1 MKAIKNELIYF
12 ATALMFFTRIPVPF
26 TIPYS
31 GEIMNKSQKYF
42 AWVGLVIG
50 LINAVVLYL
59 STMLFNLEI
68 GIVLMMISSVLLTGA
83 FHEDGFTDMCDSFG
97 GGYGKEKILTIMKD
111 SRVGAYG
118 TIGIILL
125 FALKFY
131 SIKALGS
138 TGVDAIRVLGIIVLS
153 HTVSRFISGTM
164 IYTHQYVTDIDAS
177 KSKPLAN
184 KPLDGMALL
193 VGFVSVLIAFTLIPD
208 WRLIFAFALA
218 YAGKMYMG
226 WYFKKHIG
234 GYTGDCLGS
243 VQQVCEV
250 LFYLGTIII
259 WKFM

>member
-1 MKAIKNELIYF
+1 MKTVKNELIYF
-12 ATALMFFTRIPVPF
+12 ATAMMFFTRIPVPF

-31 GEIMNKSQKYF
+31 SEIMNRSQKYF
-42 AWVGLVIG
+42 AWVGLLVG
-50 LINAVVLYL
+50 LINAAILYL
-59 STMLFNLEI
+59 SSQLFNLEI

-125 FALKFY
+125 FALKFF
-131 SIKALGS
+131 SIQALG
-138 TGVDAIRVLGIIVLS
+138 TVDLMKTLWIVVLA
-153 HTVSRFISGTM
+153 HTSSRFISGTM

-184 KPLDGMALL
+184 KPLDGVALL
-193 VGFVSVLIAFTLIPD
+193 VGFISVLLSFVLIPD
-208 WRLIFAFALA
+208 WRLIIAFALA
-218 YAGKMYMG
+218 YLGKIYMG

-234 GYTGDCLGS
+234 GYTGDCLGA

-250 LFYLGTIII
+250 LFYLGTMIA
-259 WKFM
+259 WKFI

>member
-1 MKAIKNELIYF
+1 MKVLKNELIYF
-12 ATALMFFTRIPVPF
+12 ATALMFFTRIPLPF
-26 TIPYS
+26 TLPYS

-42 AWVGLVIG
+42 AWIGLVIG
-50 LINAVVLYL
+50 LINAVILYL

-68 GIVLMMISSVLLTGA
+68 GIVLMMIASVLLTGA

-131 SIKALGS
+131 SIQALGVMDS
-138 TGVDAIRVLGIIVLS
+138 LKVLGIIVLA
-153 HTVSRFISGTM
+153 HTSSRFISGTM
-164 IYTHQYVTDIDAS
+164 IYTHQYVTDIDVS

-193 VGFVSVLIAFTLIPD
+193 IGFISVLMAFVLIPD
-208 WRLIFAFALA
+208 WRLIFAFGLA
-218 YAGKMYMG
+218 YLGKIYMG

-250 LFYLGTIII
+250 LFYLGTIIV
-259 WKFM
+259 WKFI

>member
-1 MKAIKNELIYF
+1 MKAVKNELIYF
-12 ATALMFFTRIPVPF
+12 ATAMMFFTRIPFPF

-31 GEIMNKSQKYF
+31 SEIMNRSQKYF
-42 AWVGLVIG
+42 AWVGLLVG
-50 LINAVVLYL
+50 LINAAILYL
-59 STMLFNLEI
+59 SSQLFNLEI
-68 GIVLMMISSVLLTGA
+68 GIVLMMITSVLLTGA

-125 FALKFY
+125 FALKFF
-131 SIKALGS
+131 SIQALG
-138 TGVDAIRVLGIIVLS
+138 TVDLMKTLWIIILA
-153 HTVSRFISGTM
+153 HTSSRFISGTM

-184 KPLDGMALL
+184 KPLDRMALL
-193 VGFVSVLIAFTLIPD
+193 VGFISVLLSFVLIPD
-208 WRLIFAFALA
+208 WRLIIAFALA
-218 YAGKMYMG
+218 YLGKIYMG

-234 GYTGDCLGS
+234 GYTGDCLGA

-250 LFYLGTIII
+250 LFYLGTMIV
-259 WKFM
+259 WKFI

>member
-1 MKAIKNELIYF
+1 MKFIKNEINYF

-26 TIPYS
+26 KVPYS
-31 GEIMNKSQKYF
+31 SEMMNKSQKYF
-42 AWVGLVIG
+42 AWVGLLVG
-50 LINAVVLYL
+50 LINALILYL
-59 STMLFNLEI
+59 SVHLFNLET
-68 GIVLMMISSVLLTGA
+68 GIILMMIGSVLLTGA

-131 SIKALGS
+131 SIQALG
-138 TGVDAIRVLGIIVLS
+138 TIDLLKTLGLIVLA

-164 IYTHQYVTDIDAS
+164 IYTHDYVTDIDTS

-184 KPLDGMALL
+184 KPLNGTAL
-193 VGFVSVLIAFTLIPD
+193 VTGFISVLVAFALIPD
-208 WRLIFAFALA
+208 WRLIFAFILA
-218 YAGKMYMG
+218 YLGKIYMG

-250 LFYLGTIII
+250 LFYLGTMIV
-259 WKFM
+259 WKFI

>member
-1 MKAIKNELIYF
+1 MKAVKNELIYF

-31 GEIMNKSQKYF
+31 SEIMNRSQKYF
-42 AWVGLVIG
+42 AWVGLLVG
-50 LINAVVLYL
+50 LINAGILYF
-59 STMLFNLEI
+59 SSQLFNLEI
-68 GIVLMMISSVLLTGA
+68 GIVLMMISSILLTGA

-131 SIKALGS
+131 SIQALG
-138 TGVDAIRVLGIIVLS
+138 TVDLFKTLSIVILG

-184 KPLDGMALL
+184 KPLDGMAL
-193 VGFVSVLIAFTLIPD
+193 VMGFISVLIAFAIIPD

-218 YAGKMYMG
+218 YLGKIYMG

-250 LFYLGTIII
+250 LFYLGTIIA
-259 WKFM
+259 WKFI

>member
-1 MKAIKNELIYF
+1 MKAVKNELIYF
-12 ATALMFFTRIPVPF
+12 ATAMMFFTRIPVPF

-31 GEIMNKSQKYF
+31 SEIMNRSQKYF
-42 AWVGLVIG
+42 AWVGLLVG
-50 LINAVVLYL
+50 LINAAILYL
-59 STMLFNLEI
+59 SSQLFNLEI
-68 GIVLMMISSVLLTGA
+68 GIVLMMITSVLLTGA

-125 FALKFY
+125 FALKFF
-131 SIKALGS
+131 SIQALG
-138 TGVDAIRVLGIIVLS
+138 TVDLMKTLWIIILA
-153 HTVSRFISGTM
+153 HTSSRFISGTM

-193 VGFVSVLIAFTLIPD
+193 VGFISVLLSFVLIPD
-208 WRLIFAFALA
+208 WRLIIAFALA
-218 YAGKMYMG
+218 YLGKIYMG

-234 GYTGDCLGS
+234 GYTGDCLGA

-250 LFYLGTIII
+250 LFYLGTMIV
-259 WKFM
+259 WKFI

>member
-1 MKAIKNELIYF
+1 MKALKNELIYF

-26 TIPYS
+26 IIPYS
-31 GEIMNKSQKYF
+31 SGIMNRSQKYF

-50 LINAVVLYL
+50 FINAAVLYL
-59 STMLFNLEI
+59 SALLFNLEI

-131 SIKALGS
+131 SIQALGA
-138 TGVDAIRVLGIIVLS
+138 VDPLRVLGIVILA

-164 IYTHQYVTDIDAS
+164 IYTHQYVTDIDVS

-184 KPLDGMALL
+184 KPLDKTALL
-193 VGFVSVLIAFTLIPD
+193 VGFISVVIAFALIPD

-234 GYTGDCLGS
+234 GYTGDCLGA

-250 LFYLGTIII
+250 LFYLGTMIV
-259 WKFM
+259 WKFI

>member
-1 MKAIKNELIYF
+1 MKVLKNELIYF

-31 GEIMNKSQKYF
+31 SEIMNKSQKYF
-42 AWVGLVIG
+42 AWIGLVIG
-50 LINAVVLYL
+50 LINAVILYL

-68 GIVLMMISSVLLTGA
+68 GIVLMMIASVLLTGA

-131 SIKALGS
+131 SIQALG
-138 TGVDAIRVLGIIVLS
+138 VMDPLKVLGIIILA
-153 HTVSRFISGTM
+153 HTTSRFISGTM
-164 IYTHQYVTDIDAS
+164 IYTHQYVTDIDVS

-193 VGFVSVLIAFTLIPD
+193 IGFVSVLIAFVLIPD
-208 WRLIFAFALA
+208 WRLIFALGLA
-218 YAGKMYMG
+218 YLGKIYMG

-250 LFYLGTIII
+250 LFYLGTMIV
-259 WKFM
+259 WKFI

>member
-31 GEIMNKSQKYF
+31 SDIMNKSQKYF
-42 AWVGLVIG
+42 AWIGLLVGLM
-50 LINAVVLYL
+50 NAGILYL
-59 STMLFNLEI
+59 STQLFNLEI
-68 GIVLMMISSVLLTGA
+68 GIVLMMIGSVLLTGA

-97 GGYGKEKILTIMKD
+97 GGYGKEKILIIMKD

-125 FALKFY
+125 FALKFF
-131 SIKALGS
+131 SIQALG
-138 TGVDAIRVLGIIVLS
+138 TIDLMKTLGIIILA
-153 HTVSRFISGTM
+153 HTSSRFISGTM
-164 IYTHQYVTDIDAS
+164 IYTHQYVTDIDVS

-193 VGFVSVLIAFTLIPD
+193 VGFISVLLSFALIPD
-208 WRLIFAFALA
+208 WRLVLALALA
-218 YAGKMYMG
+218 YLGKICMG

-234 GYTGDCLGS
+234 GYTGDCLGA
-243 VQQVCEV
+243 VQQVTEV
-250 LFYLGTIII
+250 LFYLGTMII
-259 WKFM
+259 WKFI

>member
-1 MKAIKNELIYF
+1 MKILKKELIYF

-42 AWVGLVIG
+42 AWVGMLVG
-50 LINAVVLYL
+50 LINTVVLYF
-59 STMLFNLEI
+59 SAQLFNLEI
-68 GIVLMMISSVLLTGA
+68 GIVLMMIISVLLTGA

-125 FALKFY
+125 FALKFF
-131 SIKALGS
+131 SIQTLG
-138 TGVDAIRVLGIIVLS
+138 TADLGKTLAIIILA
-153 HTVSRFISGTM
+153 HTTSRFISGTM
-164 IYTHQYVTDIDAS
+164 IYTHQYVTDIDVS

-184 KPLDGMALL
+184 KPLDGVALA
-193 VGFVSVLIAFTLIPD
+193 VGFLSVLISFALIPD
-208 WRLIFAFALA
+208 WRLVFAFALA
-218 YAGKMYMG
+218 YTGKIYMG

-234 GYTGDCLGS
+234 GYTGDCLGA

-250 LFYLGTIII
+250 LFYLGTIIA
-259 WKFM
+259 WKFI

>member
-1 MKAIKNELIYF
+1 MKTLKNELIYF
-12 ATALMFFTRIPVPF
+12 ATALMFFTRIPIPF

-42 AWVGLVIG
+42 AWIGLLVG
-50 LINAVVLYL
+50 LINAGILYL
-59 STMLFNLEI
+59 FSQLFNLEI
-68 GIVLMMISSVLLTGA
+68 GIVLMMIGSVLLTGA

-125 FALKFY
+125 FALKFF
-131 SIKALGS
+131 SIQALG
-138 TGVDAIRVLGIIVLS
+138 TVDLIKTLGIVILA
-153 HTVSRFISGTM
+153 HTSSRFISGTM
-164 IYTHQYVTDIDAS
+164 IYTHQYVTDIDVS

-193 VGFVSVLIAFTLIPD
+193 VSFMGVLLSFALIPD
-208 WRLIFAFALA
+208 WRLILAFALA
-218 YAGKMYMG
+218 YLGKICMG

-234 GYTGDCLGS
+234 GYTGDCLGA
-243 VQQVCEV
+243 VQQVTEV
-250 LFYLGTIII
+250 LFYLGTMIV
-259 WKFM
+259 WKFI

>member
-1 MKAIKNELIYF
+1 MKVLKNELIYL

-26 TIPYS
+26 KIPYS
-31 GEIMNKSQKYF
+31 SDIMNKSQKYF
-42 AWVGLVIG
+42 AWVGLVVG
-50 LINAVVLYL
+50 FINAVIFYL
-59 STMLFNLEI
+59 GSLLFNLEI

-131 SIKALGS
+131 SIQALGTIDLLKTS
-138 TGVDAIRVLGIIVLS
+138 CIIILA
-153 HTVSRFISGTM
+153 HTSSRFISGTM
-164 IYTHQYVTDIDAS
+164 IYTHEYVTDIDVS

-184 KPLDGMALL
+184 KPLNGKALL
-193 VGFVSVLIAFTLIPD
+193 VSFIGVLIAFTLIPD
-208 WRLIFAFALA
+208 WRLIIAFALA
-218 YAGKMYMG
+218 YVGKIYLG

-243 VQQVCEV
+243 VQQICEV
-250 LFYLGTIII
+250 LFYLGTIIV
-259 WKFM
+259 WKFI

>member
-1 MKAIKNELIYF
+1 MKTIKNELIYF

-42 AWVGLVIG
+42 AWVGLLVG
-50 LINAVVLYL
+50 LINAVFLYL
-59 STMLFNLEI
+59 FMQLFNLEI

-125 FALKFY
+125 FALKFF
-131 SIKALGS
+131 SIQALG
-138 TGVDAIRVLGIIVLS
+138 TVDLMKTLSIVILA
-153 HTVSRFISGTM
+153 HTSSRFISGTM
-164 IYTHQYVTDIDAS
+164 IYTHQYVTDIDVS

-193 VGFVSVLIAFTLIPD
+193 VGFISVLISFVLIPD
-208 WRLIFAFALA
+208 WRLVLAFALA
-218 YAGKMYMG
+218 YLGKMCMG

-250 LFYLGTIII
+250 LFYLGTIIA
-259 WKFM
+259 WKFI

>member
-1 MKAIKNELIYF
+1 MKVLKNEMIYF

-26 TIPYS
+26 TVPYS
-31 GEIMNKSQKYF
+31 SEIMNKSQKYF
-42 AWVGLVIG
+42 AWVGLLVG
-50 LINAVVLYL
+50 LINAVILYL
-59 STMLFNLEI
+59 STLLFNLEI

-131 SIKALGS
+131 SIQALGMS
-138 TGVDAIRVLGIIVLS
+138 DPVGVLLIVILG

-164 IYTHQYVTDIDAS
+164 IYTHQYVTDIDVS

-184 KPLDGMALL
+184 KPLDGMALI
-193 VGFVSVLIAFTLIPD
+193 VGFISVLLAFYLIPD
-208 WRLIFAFALA
+208 WHLIFAFALA
-218 YAGKMYMG
+218 YLGKVYMG

-250 LFYLGTIII
+250 LFYLGTMIV
-259 WKFM
+259 WKFI

>member
-1 MKAIKNELIYF
+1 MKVLKNELIYF

-42 AWVGLVIG
+42 AWIG
-50 LINAVVLYL
+50 LLVGVINAVLLYL
-59 STMLFNLEI
+59 FTLLFNLEI
-68 GIVLMMISSVLLTGA
+68 GIVLMMIGSVLLTGA

-125 FALKFY
+125 FALKFF
-131 SIKALGS
+131 SIQSLG
-138 TGVDAIRVLGIIVLS
+138 TIDLLKTLAIIVMA
-153 HTVSRFISGTM
+153 HTSSRFISGTM
-164 IYTHQYVTDIDAS
+164 IYTHQYVTDIDVS

-184 KPLDGMALL
+184 KPLDGTALV
-193 VGFVSVLIAFTLIPD
+193 VGFLSVLISFAMIPD
-208 WRLIFAFALA
+208 WRLILAFVMA
-218 YAGKMYMG
+218 YAGKISMG

-250 LFYLGTIII
+250 LFYLGTMIA
-259 WKFM
+259 WKFI

>member
-26 TIPYS
+26 SIPYS
-31 GEIMNKSQKYF
+31 SEIMNKSQKYF

-50 LINAVVLYL
+50 LINAVVLYF
-59 STMLFNLEI
+59 STVLFNLEI

-131 SIKALGS
+131 SIQA
-138 TGVDAIRVLGIIVLS
+138 LGIIAPVKVLAIIVLA

-164 IYTHQYVTDIDAS
+164 IYTHQYVTDIDVS

-193 VGFVSVLIAFTLIPD
+193 VGFISVLIAFALIPD

-218 YAGKMYMG
+218 YLGKIYMG

-250 LFYLGTIII
+250 LFYLGTMVT
-259 WKFM
+259 WKFI

>member
-1 MKAIKNELIYF
+1 MKVLKNELIYF

-26 TIPYS
+26 TFPYS
-31 GEIMNKSQKYF
+31 SEIMNKSQKYF
-42 AWVGLVIG
+42 AWIGLVIG
-50 LINAVVLYL
+50 LINAVILYL

-68 GIVLMMISSVLLTGA
+68 GIVLMMIASVLLTGA

-131 SIKALGS
+131 SIQALGVMDS
-138 TGVDAIRVLGIIVLS
+138 LKVLGIIVLA
-153 HTVSRFISGTM
+153 HTSSRFISGTM
-164 IYTHQYVTDIDAS
+164 IYTHQYVTDIDVS

-193 VGFVSVLIAFTLIPD
+193 IGFISVLMAFVLIPD
-208 WRLIFAFALA
+208 WRLIFAFGLA
-218 YAGKMYMG
+218 YLGKIYMG

-250 LFYLGTIII
+250 LFYLGTIIV
-259 WKFM
+259 WKFI

>member
-1 MKAIKNELIYF
+1 MKTIKNELIYF

-42 AWVGLVIG
+42 SWIGFLVG
-50 LINAVVLYL
+50 LINAAILYL
-59 STMLFNLEI
+59 STQLFNLEI
-68 GIVLMMISSVLLTGA
+68 GIVLMMIGSVLLTGA

-125 FALKFY
+125 FALKFF
-131 SIKALGS
+131 SIQALGI
-138 TGVDAIRVLGIIVLS
+138 VDLWKTLAIVILA

-164 IYTHQYVTDIDAS
+164 IYTHQYVTDIDVS

-184 KPLDGMALL
+184 KPLDGMALII
-193 VGFVSVLIAFTLIPD
+193 GFISVLISFALIPD
-208 WRLIFAFALA
+208 RRLIGAFALA
-218 YAGKMYMG
+218 YLGKICMG

-234 GYTGDCLGS
+234 GYTGDCLGA

-250 LFYLGTIII
+250 LFYLGTMIV
-259 WKFM
+259 WKFI

>member
-1 MKAIKNELIYF
+1 MKVLKNELIYF
-12 ATALMFFTRIPVPF
+12 AMALMFFTRIPVPF

-31 GEIMNKSQKYF
+31 SEIMNKSQKYF
-42 AWVGLVIG
+42 AWVGLIVG
-50 LINAVVLYL
+50 FINALILYL
-59 STMLFNLEI
+59 STLLFNLEI
-68 GIVLMMISSVLLTGA
+68 GIVLMMISNVLLTGA

-131 SIKALGS
+131 SIQALGMS
-138 TGVDAIRVLGIIVLS
+138 NPVGVLLIVILG
-153 HTVSRFISGTM
+153 HTASRFIAGTM
-164 IYTHQYVTDIDAS
+164 IYTHQYVTDIDVS

-184 KPLDGMALL
+184 KPLDKMALL
-193 VGFVSVLIAFTLIPD
+193 VGFVSVLIAFVLVQD
-208 WRLIFAFALA
+208 WHLIFAFALA
-218 YAGKMYMG
+218 YVGKMYMG

-250 LFYLGTIII
+250 LFYLGTIIV
-259 WKFM
+259 WKFI

>member
-31 GEIMNKSQKYF
+31 SEIMNKSQKYF
-42 AWVGLVIG
+42 AWVGLIVG
-50 LINAVVLYL
+50 FINALVLYL
-59 STMLFNLEI
+59 STLLFNLEI
-68 GIVLMMISSVLLTGA
+68 GIVLMMISNVLLTGA

-131 SIKALGS
+131 SIQTLGMS
-138 TGVDAIRVLGIIVLS
+138 NPVGVLLIVILG
-153 HTVSRFISGTM
+153 HTVSRFIAGTM
-164 IYTHQYVTDIDAS
+164 IYTHRYVTDIDVS

-193 VGFVSVLIAFTLIPD
+193 VSFISVLATFVLFPD

-218 YAGKMYMG
+218 YLGKIYMG
-226 WYFKKHIG
+226 WYFKKNIG

-250 LFYLGTIII
+250 LFYLGTIIV
-259 WKFM
+259 WKFI

>member
-1 MKAIKNELIYF
+1 MKNEINYF

-26 TIPYS
+26 KVPYS
-31 GEIMNKSQKYF
+31 SEMMNKSQKYF
-42 AWVGLVIG
+42 AWVGLLVG
-50 LINAVVLYL
+50 LINALILYL
-59 STMLFNLEI
+59 SVHLFNLET
-68 GIVLMMISSVLLTGA
+68 GIILMMIGSVLLTGA

-131 SIKALGS
+131 SIQALG
-138 TGVDAIRVLGIIVLS
+138 TIDLLKTLGLIVLA

-164 IYTHQYVTDIDAS
+164 IYTHDYVTDIDTS

-184 KPLDGMALL
+184 KPLNGTAL
-193 VGFVSVLIAFTLIPD
+193 VTGFISVLVAFALIPD
-208 WRLIFAFALA
+208 WRLIFAFILA
-218 YAGKMYMG
+218 YLGKIYMG

-250 LFYLGTIII
+250 LFYLGTMIV
-259 WKFM
+259 WKFI

>member
-1 MKAIKNELIYF
+1 MKVLKNELIYF

-31 GEIMNKSQKYF
+31 SEIMNKSQKYF

-50 LINAVVLYL
+50 LINAVIVYL

-125 FALKFY
+125 LALKFY
-131 SIKALGS
+131 SIQA
-138 TGVDAIRVLGIIVLS
+138 LGIIGPVRVLAIIVLA

-164 IYTHQYVTDIDAS
+164 IYTHQYVTDIDVS

-193 VGFVSVLIAFTLIPD
+193 VGFISVLIAFALIPD

-218 YAGKMYMG
+218 YLGKIYMG

-250 LFYLGTIII
+250 LFYLGTMIA
-259 WKFM
+259 WKFI